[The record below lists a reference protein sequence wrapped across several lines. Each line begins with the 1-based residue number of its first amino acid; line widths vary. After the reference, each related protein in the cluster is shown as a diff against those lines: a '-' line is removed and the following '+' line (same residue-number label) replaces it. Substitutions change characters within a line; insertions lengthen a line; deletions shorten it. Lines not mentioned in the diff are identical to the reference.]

1 MEKKV
6 RKIDW
11 KIIITAI
18 ICLTVLECLAM
29 VNHIDG
35 ALFML
40 IAVIIASLTGYEIK
54 DKLIK

>member
-18 ICLTVLECLAM
+18 ICLTVLECFAM

-35 ALFML
+35 ALFMV
-40 IAVIIASLTGYEIK
+40 IAVIIAGLAGFEVK
-54 DKLIK
+54 QKLIR

>member
-18 ICLTVLECLAM
+18 ICLTVLECSAM

-35 ALFML
+35 ALFMV
-40 IAVIIASLTGYEIK
+40 IAVIIAGLAGYEIK
-54 DKLIK
+54 DKLVK

>member
-6 RKIDW
+6 RRIDW

-18 ICLTVLECLAM
+18 ICLTVLECFAM

-35 ALFML
+35 ALFMV
-40 IAVIIASLTGYEIK
+40 IAVIIAGLAGYEIK
-54 DKLIK
+54 DKLVK

>member
-18 ICLTVLECLAM
+18 ICLTVLECFAM

-35 ALFML
+35 ALFMV
-40 IAVIIASLTGYEIK
+40 IAVIIAGLAGFEVKKT
-54 DKLIK
+54 LIK